1 MMRFSSTFVTD
12 LSSIRVHS
20 VLRLITP
27 SVSFLEEG
35 ALIFAEHEI
44 SAEYYG
50 NWDWN
55 YGKSPKFELNRRQR
69 FPIGSV
75 EFKMNVEKGYIKGSR
90 NIPFTELKN
99 HVDALRSADHPI
111 IIVCQMGMTAGTAVA
126 MIGNDNVYRL
136 DGGITNW
143 QAAGLPLVVE
153 KTVPG
158 KTK

>member
-1 MMRFSSTFVTD
+1 MERWFEFMGHHPFLFGTMFVLIVLFFMLENKRGGKKINPNAVGLMVNNQNAQLID
-12 LSSIRVHS
+12 IRP
-20 VLRLITP
+20 RKD
-27 SVSFLEEG
+27 F
-35 ALIFAEHEI
+35 
-44 SAEYYG
+44 
-50 NWDWN
+50 
-55 YGKSPKFELNRRQR
+55 
-69 FPIGSV
+69 
-75 EFKMNVEKGYIKGSR
+75 EKGYIKGSR

-99 HVDALRSADHPI
+99 HVETLRSADHPI